1 MEGEEDTP
9 LQVTPVSSVHS
20 PVSNEVDIV
29 LDASVS
35 TEADPLGVVPTSS
48 TTLTLAIGDAL
59 TTVLMAMREFRHED
73 FVRLHPGGELGKRLG
88 LRIEDVMHSLDDAL
102 TVSLDQDIFEIT
114 KLMTEN
120 PLGAALVLDSDKRL
134 LGIITDGDI
143 RRCLSMNRD
152 FNSIKLS
159 DIMNKAPVSVPVKA
173 SLDEAMKMMEDRPSQ
188 ISVLPVIDLTKNVC
202 LGLLRLHDIYQSK
215 LY

>member
-1 MEGEEDTP
+1 MVGNI
-9 LQVTPVSSVHS
+9 QS

-59 TTVLMAMREFRHED
+59 TSVLMAMREFKHED
-73 FVRLHPGGELGKRLG
+73 FARLHPGGELGKQLR
-88 LRIEDVMHSLDDAL
+88 LRIQDVMHSIDEAV
-102 TVSLDQDIFEIT
+102 TVPPDQDFFEMT
-114 KLMTEN
+114 KLMTDK
-120 PLGAALVLDSDKRL
+120 PLGAALVLDGEKHL

-143 RRCLSMNRD
+143 RRCLAMNGN
-152 FNSIKLS
+152 FNSMKLT
-159 DIMNKAPVSVPVKA
+159 DIMNKDPVSVPVQS
-173 SLDEAMKMMEDRPSQ
+173 SLDEAMKLMEDRPSQ
-188 ISVLPVIDLTKNVC
+188 ISVLPVMDLSRNVC
-202 LGLLRLHDIYQSK
+202 VGLLRLHDIYQSK

>member
-1 MEGEEDTP
+1 M
-9 LQVTPVSSVHS
+9 SS
-20 PVSNEVDIV
+20 
-29 LDASVS
+29 
-35 TEADPLGVVPTSS
+35 
-48 TTLTLAIGDAL
+48 IGDA
-59 TTVLMAMREFRHED
+59 V
-73 FVRLHPGGELGKRLG
+73 
-88 LRIEDVMHSLDDAL
+88 

-114 KLMTEN
+114 KLMTEK
-120 PLGAALVLDSDKRL
+120 PLGAALVLDKDKCL

-143 RRCLSMNRD
+143 RRCLSINRD

-159 DIMNKAPVSVPVKA
+159 DIMNNDPVSIPVQA

-188 ISVLPVIDLTKNVC
+188 ISVLPVIDLTRNVC